1 MPREL
6 SKDDISRS
14 AAGMIRA
21 YGDDAKR
28 ESAARARK
36 FAPRGAPDA
45 ARNWS
50 AIVLAIG
57 EMRAKA

>member
-1 MPREL
+1 MPREI

-28 ESAARARK
+28 ESTDRARK
-36 FAPRGAPDA
+36 FEKRGAPDA

-50 AIVLAIG
+50 AISQAIG
-57 EMRAKA
+57 ELRAKA

>member
-6 SKDDISRS
+6 SKNDISRS
-14 AAGMIRA
+14 AAGMIR
-21 YGDDAKR
+21 DDAKR

-36 FAPRGAPDA
+36 FAARGAPDA
-45 ARNWS
+45 ARNWR

-57 EMRAKA
+57 EMRANA